1 MSAIYNVL
9 FGWLPNA
16 GMRII
21 FLGLFSIVIVF
32 IVFRI
37 IKIILD
43 AIPFL

>member
-1 MSAIYNVL
+1 MAIIYNVL

-16 GMRII
+16 GMRLI
-21 FLGLFSIVIVF
+21 FLGLFSIVIIF

>member
-1 MSAIYNVL
+1 MAVIYNVL

-16 GMRII
+16 GMRLI
-21 FLGLFSIVIVF
+21 FLGLFSIVIIF